1 MAKVQQKNK
10 YENFEQMLRR
20 FKRAVDEEKII
31 QEVRDRKH
39 FEKPSVTRKLNKA
52 AARKRHLRKV
62 QAEKNL
68 RLRQY

>member
-10 YENFEQMLRR
+10 YESFDQLLRR

-39 FEKPSVTRKLNKA
+39 FEKPSAARKIQKA
-52 AARKRHLRKV
+52 TARKRHQRKV
-62 QAEKNL
+62 QAERDVNV
-68 RLRQY
+68 RQY